1 MAEKIA
7 AAIAEFIAAG
17 GVITPT
23 TTIREIMQVAKA
35 AQTRREVFK
44 LLDEVKAATGSYSR
58 PAAGGQK

>member
-23 TTIREIMQVAKA
+23 TTVGEIVKAAKA

>member
-1 MAEKIA
+1 
-7 AAIAEFIAAG
+7 
-17 GVITPT
+17 
-23 TTIREIMQVAKA
+23 MQVAKA